1 MSWFTNW
8 FERGFERRFERRKD
22 ELDEEIRS
30 HLEMDIR
37 DRIERGETET
47 QARAAAMRELGNV
60 GLIRDVTQGFW
71 RWGRL
76 ESLVRDGKFAL
87 RSLRRSPGFAIAV
100 VGTLAVGIGAALAMF
115 TVVERVLLRSLPYAH
130 AGRLVGV
137 SEVGSRGS
145 RAYSGPSPYFDI
157 EQWRERGHAL
167 SGVGFYLG
175 NNQIS
180 FLDGASVSGGQ
191 TATMHVT
198 ATPVSANLF
207 SLLGVAPALGRGFT
221 QRDAGGSVR
230 PEDAHSLIL
239 SDAVWRADFGANTA
253 IIGKTVRLSGEG
265 FTVIGV
271 MPRGFTFPLENGSTG
286 LLPAVWQPIILNP
299 EDASHGH
306 NVGRVYG
313 AIGRLRAD
321 ATVDEAEAELK
332 VIQAEAVKARTDAN
346 DRELAQSV
354 RVESYGSKQVASDV
368 RRALLALFGASG
380 LLWLI
385 ACVNVTSLMLA
396 RATAR
401 QREIAVRGALGASRW
416 QIVRQLLI
424 EGLMLSGSAALAG
437 MALAWGMLR
446 VFARALESQFSLH
459 ENLRPN
465 LALVGALVGL
475 TLLSALVS
483 SVWPA
488 LAASRASIEV
498 SLRQGG
504 PQQGMG
510 RAQHR
515 TRAALV
521 VTQIALSLALLAGC
535 GLLLRTIYALKQV
548 PLGFHTDH
556 IVVANMTIP
565 AYKFA
570 GRNMNTE
577 LYQPLLERVKTL
589 PGVESATLLTEV
601 PLGKTFSLIFTF
613 SAEGNSAD
621 AIRQRALEAQFRVV
635 GPEMQRVFGFGML
648 RGRFFNEQDTPA
660 SQAAVVVNRAFVRAF
675 YGDDRDP
682 GKILGEQ
689 LLSFD
694 KQRRSVVV
702 GVLEDERQVAVA
714 EPSKPEMEVCMRQL
728 TPDSMFYKAAEGRA
742 MDLAVRT
749 ERDPAQVVPELR
761 KILGD
766 SSSDLA
772 ESDFHTMDQVVEDS
786 FGSQMLA
793 ARLLEIFAGSAL
805 LLCVAG
811 IYALLAYL
819 VVQRTREMG
828 LRIALGAQRSQVMRL
843 ILRQAAWMLVTG
855 LAVGAALAYFGSRAL
870 RSFLYGVKPE
880 DPWTLAFVT
889 LLLLVCG
896 LAAAWLPARRASRVD
911 PMQALR
917 AE

>member
-1 MSWFTNW
+1 MSWF
-8 FERGFERRFERRKD
+8 GFFDRRKG
-22 ELDEEIRS
+22 ELAEELRA

-37 DRIERGETET
+37 DRIVRGEAEAA
-47 QARAAAMRELGNV
+47 ARAAAKRELGNA
-60 GLIRDVTQGFW
+60 GLILDVTHGFW

-76 ESLVRDGKFAL
+76 ESWLRDGKYAL
-87 RSLRRSPGFAIAV
+87 RSLRRSPGFAVAV

-115 TVVERVLLRSLPYAH
+115 TVVDRVLLRTLPFEH
-130 AGRLVGV
+130 ADRLVELW
-137 SEVGSRGS
+137 EVGARGTHV
-145 RAYSGPSPYFDI
+145 YSTPSPYFDI
-157 EQWRERGHAL
+157 EQWRQRGRAF
-167 SGVGFYLG
+167 SGIGFYLG
-175 NNQIS
+175 NNRIS
-180 FLDGASVSGGQ
+180 FLEGLSGSAGQ
-191 TATMHVT
+191 TATMHVLS
-198 ATPVSANLF
+198 TPVSANFF
-207 SLLGVAPALGRGFT
+207 SVLGVAPAFGRGFA
-221 QRDAGGSVR
+221 QQDAGGSAK
-230 PEDAHSLIL
+230 PEEAHSLIL
-239 SDAVWRADFGANTA
+239 SDAAWRATFGEDRG
-253 IIGKTVRLSGEG
+253 IIGKTVQLSGER

-271 MPRGFTFPLENGSTG
+271 MPRGFSFPLAKDANTE
-286 LLPAVWQPIILNP
+286 LLPTVWPSIVLGRG
-299 EDASHGH
+299 DALHGH
-306 NVGRVYG
+306 NEPPVYG
-313 AIGRLRAD
+313 VIGRLRPGVA
-321 ATVDEAEAELK
+321 VDGARAELK
-332 VIQAEAVKARTDAN
+332 VIQAQSATARTDPG
-346 DRELAQSV
+346 DREQAQSIEV
-354 RVESYGSKQVASDV
+354 KGYRSSLVESDARK
-368 RRALLALFGASG
+368 ALLALFGASG

-424 EGLMLSGSAALAG
+424 EGMLLSGSAAVAG

-446 VFARALESQFSLH
+446 MFSRALHSQFGLSDSLA
-459 ENLRPN
+459 PN
-465 LALVGALVGL
+465 LGLVGGLVGL

-488 LAASRASIEV
+488 IAASRASIETA
-498 SLRQGG
+498 LRQGG

-515 TRAALV
+515 SRAALV
-521 VTQIALSLALLAGC
+521 VTQIALSLALLTGC

-556 IVVANMTIP
+556 ILVGNMTIP

-577 LYQPLLERVKTL
+577 LYQPLLDRVKAL
-589 PGVESATLLTEV
+589 PGVQSATLLTEV
-601 PLGKTFSLIFTF
+601 PLGKTFQMIFSF
-613 SAEGNSAD
+613 SADGNSAD

-635 GPEMQRVFGFGML
+635 GPEAQRVFGFSML
-648 RGRFFNEQDTPA
+648 RGRFFTEQDTPT
-660 SQAAVVVNRAFVRAF
+660 SQAVVIVNRAFVKAY

-682 GKILGEQ
+682 GKILGQQ
-689 LLSFD
+689 LVSIGE
-694 KQRRSVVV
+694 KRQTVVV
-702 GVLEDERQVAVA
+702 GVLEDERQVAVS
-714 EPSKPEMEVCMRQL
+714 EPSKPELEVCMRQL
-728 TPDSMFYKAAEGRA
+728 TPESMFYRIAEGRV

-749 ERDPAQVVPELR
+749 ERDPEQMTPDLR
-761 KILGD
+761 KIMKAA
-766 SSSDLA
+766 SPDLA
-772 ESDFHTMDQVVEDS
+772 ESDFHTMDQVVEGS

-805 LLCVAG
+805 LLSVAG

-843 ILRQAAWMLVTG
+843 ILRQAAWMLTSG
-855 LAVGAALAYFGSRAL
+855 LAIGAALAYFGSRAL
-870 RSFLYGVKPE
+870 RSFLYGVQSG
-880 DPWTLAFVT
+880 DLWTLASVT
-889 LLLLVCG
+889 LLLLACG

>member
-1 MSWFTNW
+1 
-8 FERGFERRFERRKD
+8 
-22 ELDEEIRS
+22 
-30 HLEMDIR
+30 MDVQAR
-37 DRIERGETET
+37 MERGEPRQE
-47 QARAAAMRELGNV
+47 AEAAARREFGNV
-60 GLIRDVTQGFW
+60 ALVRDVTHGQ
-71 RWGRL
+71 WGWNRL
-76 ESLVRDGKFAL
+76 ESWVRDGKYAL
-87 RSLRRSPGFAIAV
+87 RSLRRSPGFALAV
-100 VGTLAVGIGAALAMF
+100 VGTLAVGMGAALAMF
-115 TVVERVLLRSLPYAH
+115 TVVDRLLLRSLPYEH
-130 AGRLVGV
+130 AGRLL
-137 SEVGSRGS
+137 EMQETGSIGT
-145 RAYSGPSPYFDI
+145 RAYSGASPYFDI
-157 EQWRERGHAL
+157 EQWRERSHAL
-167 SGVGFYLG
+167 SGIAFYLG
-175 NNQIS
+175 NYQIS
-180 FLDGASVSGGQ
+180 FLEGGLASPSGPTGQ
-191 TATMHVT
+191 TTHVS

-207 SLLGVAPALGRGFT
+207 SLLGVAPALGRTFA
-221 QRDAGGSVR
+221 QRDAGGSVQ

-239 SDAVWRADFGANTA
+239 SDGVWRTDFGANPA
-253 IIGKTVRLSGEG
+253 IVGKTVRLSGEAY
-265 FTVIGV
+265 TVIGV
-271 MPRGFTFPLENGSTG
+271 MPRGFTFPLENGNMG
-286 LLPAVWQPIILNP
+286 LLPAVWQPIVLNP
-299 EDASHGH
+299 DDASHGH
-306 NVGRVYG
+306 NVGRVFDV
-313 AIGRLRAD
+313 IGRLRPE
-321 ATVDEAEAELK
+321 ATMKQAEAELK
-332 VIQAEAVKARTDAN
+332 TIQAEAVKARTDPE
-346 DRELAQSV
+346 DREWAQSV
-354 RVESYGSKQVASDV
+354 RVEGYGNSLVQSDT

-437 MALAWGMLR
+437 MVLAWVMLR
-446 VFARALESQFSLH
+446 VFARALENQFNLH
-459 ENLRPN
+459 KSLRPD
-465 LALVGALVGL
+465 LPLVGALVGL
-475 TLLSALVS
+475 TVLSALVS
-483 SVWPA
+483 SAWPA
-488 LAASRASIEV
+488 IAASRASIETA
-498 SLRQGG
+498 LRQG
-504 PQQGMG
+504 QQGMG

-515 TRAALV
+515 VRAALV

-535 GLLLRTIYALKQV
+535 GLLLRTIYALRHV
-548 PLGFHTDH
+548 NLGFHTDH
-556 IVVANMTIP
+556 ILVANMTIP

-577 LYQPLLERVKTL
+577 LYQPLLDRVKAF

-601 PLGKTFSLIFTF
+601 PLGHTFSMMF
-613 SAEGNSAD
+613 SFRADGNSAD
-621 AIRQRALEAQFRVV
+621 AIRRRALEAQFRVV
-635 GPEMQRVFGFGML
+635 GPEMQRVFGFKML
-648 RGRFFNEQDTPA
+648 RGRFFNEQDTPTSEA
-660 SQAAVVVNRAFVRAF
+660 VVVVNRAFVRAF

-749 ERDPAQVVPELR
+749 ERDPEVVTAGLR
-761 KILGD
+761 KIMGAA
-766 SSSDLA
+766 SPDLA
-772 ESDFHTMDQVVEDS
+772 ESDFHSMDQVVEDS

-828 LRIALGAQRSQVMRL
+828 LRIALGAQRAQVMRL
-843 ILRQAAWMLVTG
+843 ILRHAAWMLVTG
-855 LAVGAALAYFGSRAL
+855 LAIGAALAYFGSRAL

-880 DPWTLAFVT
+880 DPWTLAAVT
-889 LLLLVCG
+889 LLLLVSG
-896 LAAAWLPARRASRVD
+896 IAAAYLPARRAAMVD
-911 PMQALR
+911 PMEALR